1 MTNIA
6 ILGCGSIAYAMAKT
20 LRMMREQGEEVRL
33 YAAASRDKAK
43 AEAFCKSEGFEV
55 AYGSYE
61 EMADDPN
68 VDLVYI
74 ASPHSH
80 HGEHMKL
87 CVSRGKAVLCEK
99 AFTANAQQAREA
111 LALAKE
117 KNVLVAEAIWT
128 RYMPSRKIINDLI
141 AAGELGE
148 LRVLEA
154 NLHYPIEHIHR
165 IRVPELAGGA
175 LLDVGVY
182 PINFCSMFFG
192 NDYVK
197 MDSSVQLMETGVDRQ
212 ESMTLYYADGRMASL
227 SAGTTCRSDR
237 RCLIAGTKGCLTVDN
252 VNNPLRITLYKAE
265 EDFAIPHDIPV
276 PQQLTGYEYQVRAC
290 MEAMKKGEIECPDM
304 PHSESIRVM
313 EIMDELRAQWGVK
326 YPFE

>member
-20 LRMMREQGEEVRL
+20 LRMMHDQGEEVRL

-80 HGEHMKL
+80 HAEHMKL

-128 RYMPSRKIINDLI
+128 RYMPSRKIIHDLI

-148 LRVLEA
+148 LRLLEA

-197 MDSSVQLMETGVDRQ
+197 IDSSVQLMETGVDRQ

-265 EDFAIPHDIPV
+265 EDFATPHDIPV

>member
-20 LRMMREQGEEVRL
+20 LRMMRDQGEEVRL

-99 AFTANAQQAREA
+99 SFTANAQQAREA

-128 RYMPSRKIINDLI
+128 RYMPSRKIIHDLI

-197 MDSSVQLMETGVDRQ
+197 IDSSVQLMETGVDRQ

-237 RCLIAGTKGCLTVDN
+237 RCLIAGTKGFLTVDN

>member
-80 HGEHMKL
+80 HAEHMQL

-197 MDSSVQLMETGVDRQ
+197 IDSSVQLMETGVDRQ

>member
-20 LRMMREQGEEVRL
+20 LRMMRDQGEEVRL

-128 RYMPSRKIINDLI
+128 RYMPSRKIIHDLI

-197 MDSSVQLMETGVDRQ
+197 IDSSVQLMETGVDRQ